1 MSSGCR
7 FRSHREVGRRIGKIM
22 SGDIE
27 MKTITAIGILAGI
40 GGFVCA
46 FSTAPAIAAVAGS
59 LAVCN
64 SILLFGQMVR

>member
-40 GGFVCA
+40 GGCFCLIN
-46 FSTAPAIAAVAGS
+46 TMPYVAGVA
-59 LAVCN
+59 LACAIGN

>member
-1 MSSGCR
+1 
-7 FRSHREVGRRIGKIM
+7 M

-40 GGFVCA
+40 GGCFCLIN
-46 FSTAPAIAAVAGS
+46 TMPYVAGVA
-59 LAVCN
+59 LAYAIGN

>member
-7 FRSHREVGRRIGKIM
+7 FRSHREVGRRNDELM

-27 MKTITAIGILAGI
+27 MKAITAIGIVAGI

-64 SILLFGQMVR
+64 SILLYGLMVR